1 MVNDLH
7 SYNLGG
13 LVDHVRGYK
22 SYWNIKFQEGKEQDL
37 LVMVKLL

>member
-22 SYWNIKFQEGKEQDL
+22 SYSYDYVNKIGYD
-37 LVMVKLL
+37 MVIS